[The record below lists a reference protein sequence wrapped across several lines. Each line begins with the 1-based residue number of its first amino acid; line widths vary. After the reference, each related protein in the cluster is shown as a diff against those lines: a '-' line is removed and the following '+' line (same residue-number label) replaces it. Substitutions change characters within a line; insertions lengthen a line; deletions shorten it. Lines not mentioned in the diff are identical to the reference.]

1 MLQFRNGRFHA
12 YGVSFQFPDGFY
24 LDTAPDLENE
34 CGIVA
39 WGPQED
45 YRVEWDFVEEE
56 EGPEAVLQ
64 RFFSPGYGMEP
75 LSEVEPYALGGLVG
89 YRATYHSG
97 KQEYFEARFSLEDN
111 VQFVLLIHAE
121 GQRIR
126 DVLAFSAVQAI
137 LKDIR
142 VD

>member
-1 MLQFRNGRFHA
+1 MLQFKNGRFHA

-24 LDTAPDLENE
+24 IDTAPDLENE

-75 LSEVEPYALGGLVG
+75 LSEVDPYALGGLVG

-97 KQEYFEARFSLEDN
+97 NQEYFEARFPLEDN
-111 VQFVLLIHAE
+111 VHFVLLIRSISSITLH
-121 GQRIR
+121 
-126 DVLAFSAVQAI
+126 
-137 LKDIR
+137 R
-142 VD
+142 VSSQFLQHVRPDNS